1 MKCAIGMPWI
11 PVQTAACDTLFLYM
25 QTGFHHTARSHLQG
39 NKRSKK
45 LILFI
50 DKSAYIMGSIT
61 VAVNVPQLISV
72 WTSPD
77 IAGVSLISWTGFLL
91 GSCFWLTYGI
101 LHKEK
106 TITIVNAML
115 IVVQGLIVAGVIL
128 R

>member
-1 MKCAIGMPWI
+1 MQCA
-11 PVQTAACDTLFLYM
+11 TLFLYM
-25 QTGFHHTARSHLQG
+25 QTGLRYAVRPHPHRKSQA
-39 NKRSKK
+39 KK
-45 LILFI
+45 LMRLI

-61 VAVNVPQLISV
+61 VAVNIPQLISV

-77 IAGVSLISWTGFLL
+77 ITGVSLISWTGFLL

-101 LHKEK
+101 LHREK
-106 TITIVNAML
+106 TITIINAML